1 MSRDGRE
8 KNGNGLERRGDFS
21 GKRGP
26 GTVFS
31 KDSGWWKEYAGF
43 AAVMSLLVLLGGWHF
58 LDVQAGTQETGDF
71 WLRGGYLFLFAGV
84 VCGLS
89 IFYCRWFVREKPL
102 SSYAPLLIFVSGC
115 LYMLV
120 LAPLSAPDEIAHFMS
135 AYKVSSH
142 MLGQSAVDEGGFILI
157 RREDDFLQNIYGAGG
172 DEERI
177 SLGRR
182 LDAETY
188 AVLKEHGTSVLVDDA
203 GKEMHSSV
211 YRPVNTTPL
220 AYVPQALGIAAA
232 RLIGLN
238 GVVLA
243 FMGRL
248 CNLAFFTVFVCLAIR
263 LFPGCG
269 ALLLGVSLLP
279 MTLHVAAS
287 YSYDAFVISLSF
299 FFASYCLKLAFLSPE
314 VRKRDLAVL
323 AAVIAALGPCK
334 IVYGLFMGFA
344 LLIPREKFGG
354 TKQWLASAA
363 VVLSA
368 FAGAVAVMNRTA
380 FLGLSSETE
389 NLIAWAGEEGYELS
403 FLLHRPVRFLDL
415 FYETICRLADEWYL
429 TMLGAKLGNLDPLL
443 STPFPALMCLTVC
456 LVLLGSA
463 QEKEVLYLNGWQK
476 AWLLFLAAGCLAGL
490 MAVMLLSLTPVSSQ
504 VILGVQGR
512 YLLPFLPFVLMTL
525 KSSRLLRTGGRDEGL
540 IFLMSAVN
548 GYVLLRLFGIVS
560 MRV

>member
-1 MSRDGRE
+1 MSGDGRGE
-8 KNGNGLERRGDFS
+8 NKNGLERLR
-21 GKRGP
+21 
-26 GTVFS
+26 
-31 KDSGWWKEYAGF
+31 EYAGF
-43 AAVMSLLVLLGGWHF
+43 GTVMLLLVILGGWHF
-58 LDVQAGTQETGDF
+58 LDVRAGVRETGEF
-71 WLRGGYLFLFAGV
+71 WLTGAYGLLFAGV
-84 VCGLS
+84 VCGLFA
-89 IFYCRWFVREKPL
+89 FYFFWLHREKPL
-102 SSYAPLLIFVSGC
+102 SSCAPFLIFAAGC
-115 LYMLV
+115 FFSFV

-142 MLGQSAVDEGGFILI
+142 MLGQPAVDEDGFVLI
-157 RREDDFLQNIYGAGG
+157 RVEDDFLQNIYGAAG

-182 LDAETY
+182 LDVDTY
-188 AVLKEHGTSVLVDDA
+188 AMLKAHGTPVFADAA
-203 GKEMHSSV
+203 GKELHASV
-211 YRPVNTTPL
+211 YRPVDTTPL
-220 AYVPQALGIAAA
+220 AYVPQALGISAA
-232 RLIGLN
+232 RLAGLN
-238 GVVLA
+238 GVLLA

-263 LFPGCG
+263 LFPGGG

-287 YSYDAFVISLSF
+287 CSYDAFVISLSF
-299 FFASYCLKLAFLSPE
+299 FFASYCLRLARISPA
-314 VRKRDLAVL
+314 VRKRDIAVL

-368 FAGAVAVMNRTA
+368 FAGAVAVMNNAA
-380 FLGLSSETE
+380 FSGLSPETG
-389 NLIAWAGEEGYELS
+389 NLIVWAGEEGYELS
-403 FLLHRPVRFLDL
+403 VLIHEPVKFLDL
-415 FYETICRLADEWYL
+415 FYETICRLTDEWYL
-429 TMLGAKLGNLDPLL
+429 SMLGAKLGNLDPLL
-443 STPFPALMCLTVC
+443 STPFPALMCLTAC

-463 QEKEVLYLNGWQK
+463 RDGETLYLNGWQK
-476 AWLLFLAAGCLAGL
+476 AWILFLAAGCLIGL

-504 VILGVQGR
+504 VIQGVQGR

-525 KSSRLLRTGGRDEGL
+525 KNNRLLRTGGRDEGL
-540 IFLMSAVN
+540 LFLMAAVD